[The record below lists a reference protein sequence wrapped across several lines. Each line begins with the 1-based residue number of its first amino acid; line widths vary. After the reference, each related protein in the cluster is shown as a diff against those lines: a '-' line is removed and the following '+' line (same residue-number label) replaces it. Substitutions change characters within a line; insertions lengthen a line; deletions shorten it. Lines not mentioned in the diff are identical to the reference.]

1 MSSAVDGTTRGVPS
15 STRLTKPHV
24 RQQAWLVGLV
34 IAVAIPASLATW
46 ITVGRLQDWEPIHTA
61 RVANVSGALL
71 LTSAIFGP
79 LLLRRFP
86 WPDRLRGF
94 VIGWFLLSAFVN
106 LTWQLPLILF
116 KDAITGAEVSTGNLP
131 RFISWWGY
139 GSTDTHYGTV
149 SSYMVASEL
158 GWLVGMG
165 TGLIG
170 LVLLL
175 RGRVRP
181 GYLLMG
187 VGGALQAYNA
197 TYYVFQSGVVEKWD
211 NVATDSWLGPFLYF
225 GFGALWPVAALT
237 ASVICLR
244 FFVPGSTPAR

>member
-1 MSSAVDGTTRGVPS
+1 MSAALVPS
-15 STRLTKPHV
+15 GERLTTDHI
-24 RQQAWLVGLV
+24 RRQAWLVGLV
-34 IAVAIPASLATW
+34 IAVAIPVSLATW
-46 ITVGRLQDWEPIHTA
+46 ITVGRARDWEPIHTA
-61 RVANVSGALL
+61 RIANVSGALL
-71 LTSAIFGP
+71 LTLAIFGP
-79 LLLRRFP
+79 LLLRRFS

-106 LTWQLPLILF
+106 LTWQLPLIAF
-116 KDAITGAEVSTGNLP
+116 KDAITGAEVTTGNLP

-139 GSTDTHYGTV
+139 GSTDSHYGTV

-165 TGLIG
+165 TGLTG

-175 RGRVRP
+175 RGRTRP
-181 GYLLMG
+181 GYLVMG

-197 TYYVFQSGVVEKWD
+197 TYYVFQSGVVGKWE

-225 GFGALWPVAALT
+225 GFGSLWPVAAGA

-244 FFVPGSTPAR
+244 FLVPGPTRSR

>member
-1 MSSAVDGTTRGVPS
+1 MPSADP
-15 STRLTKPHV
+15 LTKAHA
-24 RQQAWLVGLV
+24 RRLAWLVGLGV
-34 IAVAIPASLATW
+34 AVAIPASLAVW
-46 ITVGRLQDWEPIHTA
+46 IAVGGLRDWEPIHTA

-71 LTSAIFGP
+71 LTTAVFGP

-86 WPDRLRGF
+86 RPDRLRGF
-94 VIGWFLLSAFVN
+94 VMSWFALSTFVSC
-106 LTWQLPLILF
+106 TWQLPLILF
-116 KDAITGAEVSTGNLP
+116 NDAITGAEVTTGNLP

-139 GSTDTHYGTV
+139 GSADTHYGTV
-149 SSYMVASEL
+149 SSYMVASEM

-165 TGLIG
+165 TGLTG
-170 LVLLL
+170 LLLLL
-175 RGRVRP
+175 RGRTRP

-211 NVATDSWLGPFLYF
+211 NVATDSWIGPFLYF
-225 GFGALWPVAALT
+225 GLGALWPAAALT

-244 FFVPGSTPAR
+244 FFVPGSSPAR

>member
-1 MSSAVDGTTRGVPS
+1 MSSAGVPS
-15 STRLTKPHV
+15 ADRLSKEHV
-24 RQQAWLVGLV
+24 RRLRWLVGLV
-34 IAVAIPASLATW
+34 VAVAIPASLAVW
-46 ITVGRLQDWEPIHTA
+46 ITVGRLRDWEPIHTA

-71 LTSAIFGP
+71 LTAAIFGP

-86 WPDRLRGF
+86 QPDRLRGF
-94 VIGWFLLSAFVN
+94 VIVWFVVSAFVN

-116 KDAITGAEVSTGNLP
+116 KDAITGADVTNANLP

-149 SSYMVASEL
+149 SSYMVASEV

-165 TGLIG
+165 AGLVG
-170 LVLLL
+170 MVLLL
-175 RGRVRP
+175 RGRIRL

-197 TYYVFQSGVVEKWD
+197 VYYVFQSGVVENWD
-211 NVATDSWLGPFLYF
+211 NVATDSWIGPFLYF
-225 GFGALWPVAALT
+225 GFGTLWPLAAAT

-244 FFVPGSTPAR
+244 FLLIPQPR